1 MEEELFVCCI
11 GVVRERKLKEEEAP
25 PIKRTAH
32 QEALSGICLALNYVQ
47 LGQKI
52 KWAGHW
58 SEAIEEALGK
68 ANCAFEK
75 VDDNL
80 WEIWIK

>member
-1 MEEELFVCCI
+1 MEEELFVYCI
-11 GVVRERKLKEEEAP
+11 GVVRERKLKEEAP
-25 PIKRTAH
+25 TIKRTAD
-32 QEALSGICLALNYVQ
+32 QEALSGICFALNCVH

>member
-1 MEEELFVCCI
+1 MEEELFAYCI
-11 GVVRERKLKEEEAP
+11 GVVRERKLKEEEP
-25 PIKRTAH
+25 PIKRTAD
-32 QEALSGICLALNYVQ
+32 QEAMSGICIALNYVQ